1 MKKRTI
7 LDLVIIFALL
17 ILLIFLGKKDY
28 NVDKTKDNKRFDKEY
43 SMVNKENVFKYT
55 DEEEVLNILKTNGII
70 FMAFKE
76 NEWSNYYAKL
86 LNEAAKTTGVKEI
99 YYYNFLLDR
108 NKKSVDYKKITEL
121 LKNYLKKNDLGE
133 INLNAPCLIVVKDGN
148 INAYDDETSEVL
160 GNETPESYWT
170 DEKMIQKLEQF
181 KIIFTSFLGGTTD
194 GGEE

>member
-76 NEWSNYYAKL
+76 NKWSNYYAKI
-86 LNEAAKTTGVKEI
+86 LNEAAKTTGVQER
-99 YYYNFLLDR
+99 YYYNFLPDR

-148 INAYDDETSEVL
+148 LYAYDDETSEVL

-170 DEKMIQKLEQF
+170 DETMNQKLEQF

>member
-28 NVDKTKDNKRFDKEY
+28 DVDKTKDNKRFDKEY

-99 YYYNFLLDR
+99 YYYNFLPDR

>member
-181 KIIFTSFLGGTTD
+181 RIIFTSFLGGTTD

>member
-28 NVDKTKDNKRFDKEY
+28 DVDKTKDNKRFDKEY

>member
-99 YYYNFLLDR
+99 YYYNFLPDR

>member
-76 NEWSNYYAKL
+76 NKWSNYYAKI
-86 LNEAAKTTGVKEI
+86 LNEAAKTTGVK
-99 YYYNFLLDR
+99 
-108 NKKSVDYKKITEL
+108 
-121 LKNYLKKNDLGE
+121 
-133 INLNAPCLIVVKDGN
+133 
-148 INAYDDETSEVL
+148 
-160 GNETPESYWT
+160 
-170 DEKMIQKLEQF
+170 
-181 KIIFTSFLGGTTD
+181 
-194 GGEE
+194 